1 MPKKVDI
8 LDSTLRDGA
17 QAEGISFSVA
27 DKLKIVKALDELG
40 VAYIEAG
47 NPGSNPKDIEF
58 FEKIRTV
65 KLKNSKL
72 AAFGSTRRR
81 GIKVEEDNNIQSL
94 IGAGTPAVVI
104 FGKAWDFHVTEIIKT
119 SLEENLEMVK
129 ETIEYFKNRGK
140 EVIFDAEHFF
150 DGYKANPDYSLDV
163 LKAAVDGGAH
173 VLFCVILTVA
183 DFRQRFMKW

>member
-140 EVIFDAEHFF
+140 EVIFETF
-150 DGYKANPDYSLDV
+150 L
-163 LKAAVDGGAH
+163 
-173 VLFCVILTVA
+173 
-183 DFRQRFMKW
+183 